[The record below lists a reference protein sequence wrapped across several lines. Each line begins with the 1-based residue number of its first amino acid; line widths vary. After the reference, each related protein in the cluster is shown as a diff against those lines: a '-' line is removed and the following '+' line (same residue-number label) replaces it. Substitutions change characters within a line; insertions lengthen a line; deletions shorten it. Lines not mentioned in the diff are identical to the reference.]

1 MTALETTRTIT
12 GITITLDDDPEVFL
26 GDRELRQHIDATA
39 SFARFA
45 DLVEA
50 GIRASWTECATADIT
65 VTGSTGASM
74 TVTVHSDDGQD
85 PFRSDQ
91 ADREDRELE
100 DAIEGMIE
108 GIRDNSW
115 GEKGNTWVV
124 GIDPT
129 TFECSADTD
138 EILLYEDN
146 AGHLFYVC
154 GDKVLAGVEDLRPL
168 SGCFLRDASA
178 LFAGEVFRPAEGLVW
193 HTAAINLP
201 WGDAVARFH
210 RHDTRLGGQM
220 EVFGRY
226 GRAAREALGR
236 QNLWVIT
243 NRGQILVQRYIQ
255 PDGIN
260 RPADFELADDEQSWN
275 GGGAA
280 GTSWDVIADDDPRIT
295 PQIRESLGWVYEDED

>member
-1 MTALETTRTIT
+1 MTTGQDTRTIT
-12 GITITLDDDPEVFL
+12 GITITLNDDPEAFL
-26 GDRELRQHIDATA
+26 ADRALMNQIDADA
-39 SFARFA
+39 SFRRFTE
-45 DLVEA
+45 LVEA
-50 GIRASWTECATADIT
+50 EIRTTWAECATADIT
-65 VTGSTGASM
+65 VTGSPGGQTK
-74 TVTVHSDDGQD
+74 VTVHSDDG
-85 PFRSDQ
+85 SD
-91 ADREDRELE
+91 DGEDCDL
-100 DAIEGMIE
+100 ANAISGLIEGLW
-108 GIRDNSW
+108 DNSW
-115 GEKGNTWVV
+115 GDKGNTWVV
-124 GIDPT
+124 QIDGS
-129 TFECSADTD
+129 TFECPADSD
-138 EILLYEDN
+138 VVVLYEDN
-146 AGHLFYVC
+146 AGHLYYEC
-154 GDKVLAGVEDLRPL
+154 GDKVLSGVEDLRPL

-260 RPADFELADDEQSWN
+260 RPADFELCDDEQSWI

-280 GTSWDVIADDDPRIT
+280 GTSWDAISDDDPRIT
-295 PQIRESLGWVYEDED
+295 PEIRETLGWVYEGED